1 MVQFLDI
8 IRFVENVKKDIY
20 IYICG
25 SWIVRSFV
33 RTPAA
38 FYLHDTSNACHFHV
52 LQSFSTLPPLD
63 RRIASL
69 FRILAI
75 SAINGTCTFRAIF
88 SLFEGSLI
96 IRDILIWFID
106 NKWKLMEKNLVF
118 VFFWFFVTLAEKSI
132 LIIVISQFR
141 CDSSVKKF
149 LNSG

>member
-1 MVQFLDI
+1 MW
-8 IRFVENVKKDIY
+8 FVNCSLF
-20 IYICG
+20 CG
-25 SWIVRSFV
+25 
-33 RTPAA
+33 TPAA

-96 IRDILIWFID
+96 IRDILI
-106 NKWKLMEKNLVF
+106 
-118 VFFWFFVTLAEKSI
+118 
-132 LIIVISQFR
+132 
-141 CDSSVKKF
+141 
-149 LNSG
+149 

>member
-20 IYICG
+20 IYMWFVNC
-25 SWIVRSFV
+25 SLFCANTSCVLSSRHQQRVPFSRSAKF
-33 RTPAA
+33 
-38 FYLHDTSNACHFHV
+38 FH
-52 LQSFSTLPPLD
+52 SSTAD

-75 SAINGTCTFRAIF
+75 SAINDTCTFCAIF

-96 IRDILIWFID
+96 IRDILIWFVD

>member
-20 IYICG
+20 IYV
-25 SWIVRSFV
+25 VRELF
-33 RTPAA
+33 A
-38 FYLHDTSNACHFHV
+38 LLWNTSCVLSSRHQQRVPFSRSAKFFH
-52 LQSFSTLPPLD
+52 SSTTD

-75 SAINGTCTFRAIF
+75 SAINDTCTFCAIF

-141 CDSSVKKF
+141 CNSSIKKF

>member
-20 IYICG
+20 IYIYV
-25 SWIVRSFV
+25 VRELF
-33 RTPAA
+33 A
-38 FYLHDTSNACHFHV
+38 LLWNTSCVLSSRHQQRVPFSRSAKFFH
-52 LQSFSTLPPLD
+52 SSTAD

-75 SAINGTCTFRAIF
+75 SAINDTCTFCAIF

-96 IRDILIWFID
+96 IRDILIWFVD

-118 VFFWFFVTLAEKSI
+118 VFFWFFVTHWEKYFNYCN
-132 LIIVISQFR
+132 Q
-141 CDSSVKKF
+141 KF